1 MRVLVTGHNGYIGSV
16 LLPMLQDAGHDV
28 VGLDLDLFAPCV
40 IGGRVPDAP
49 SVRRDVRDVELED
62 FVGFDAVVHLAAVCN
77 DPLGNLNPQA
87 TYDINHMASVRV
99 AIMAKAAG
107 VPRMLFA
114 SSCSLYGKAGEEM
127 LDEAAAFSPVT
138 PYGRSKVLAESE
150 ISGLADDDFSP
161 TYLRNATAYGFSPR
175 LRLDVVVNNLVA
187 YAHTIGE
194 IRMESDGT
202 PWRPLVHVEDIARA
216 FLAVLHAPREL
227 VHDEP
232 FNVGSSAEN
241 YRIREVAEIVAEV
254 MPGTHVAF
262 AEGSGP
268 DQRSYRVDCSKL
280 ARVLPD
286 ATPQWT
292 VRHGCMQLRDAC
304 TRANLTFEEFMGPSY
319 LRLRRVEELQL
330 SGRLDDELRW
340 RMAVAAGR

>member
-1 MRVLVTGHNGYIGSV
+1 LRVLVTGHNGYIGSILV
-16 LLPMLQDAGHDV
+16 PLLQDAGHEV

-40 IGGRVPDAP
+40 IGDPVPDAP
-49 SVRRDVRDVELED
+49 SVRRDVRDVEVED
-62 FVGFDAVVHLAAVCN
+62 FVGFGAVVHLAAVCN

-107 VPRMLFA
+107 VPRMLFS
-114 SSCSLYGKAGEEM
+114 SSCSLYGKAGKEM
-127 LDEAAAFSPVT
+127 LDETAGFAPVT

-150 ISGLADDDFSP
+150 ISELADGDFSP

-187 YAHTIGE
+187 YAHTLGE
-194 IRMESDGT
+194 VRMESDGT
-202 PWRPLVHVEDIARA
+202 AWRPLVHVEDIARA

-227 VHDEP
+227 VHDEA

-241 YRIREVAEIVAEV
+241 YRIRDVAEIVAEV
-254 MPGTHVAF
+254 MPGTRVAF
-262 AEGSGP
+262 AAGSGP

-280 ARVLPD
+280 ARMLPD

-292 VRHGCMQLRDAC
+292 VRRGCEQLRDAYA
-304 TRANLTFEEFMGPSY
+304 RANLTLEEFMGPSY
-319 LRLRRVEELQL
+319 LRIRRVHELQR
-330 SGRLDDELRW
+330 SGRLDHELRW